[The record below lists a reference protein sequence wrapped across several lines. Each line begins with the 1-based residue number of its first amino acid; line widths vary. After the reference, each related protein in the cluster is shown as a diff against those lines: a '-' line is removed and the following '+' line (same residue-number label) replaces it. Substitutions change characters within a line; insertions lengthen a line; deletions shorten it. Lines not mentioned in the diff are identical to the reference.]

1 MWEGEGDV
9 AVRGIQKPLRARC
22 LRGQH
27 LLPRAVRAR
36 KEISC
41 LGGGLDFRP
50 RREWKR
56 WLEGPKWPGRRA
68 AVGGGREEEGDDM
81 KERDEEWGQP

>member
-1 MWEGEGDV
+1 MT
-9 AVRGIQKPLRARC
+9 VRGTPCRFKRVALGGA
-22 LRGQH
+22 GQH
-27 LLPRAVRAR
+27 LEAESSAAR

-50 RREWKR
+50 LREWTR
-56 WLEGPKWPGRRA
+56 WLERPKWPGRRA

-81 KERDEEWGQP
+81 KERGEEWGQP